1 MKNKIIDPFKKALN
15 LKKINELNKKD
26 LKNLTQILK
35 KIK

>member
-1 MKNKIIDPFKKALN
+1 MENKIIDPFKKAIN

-26 LKNLTQILK
+26 LKKLTEILK